1 MSETTT
7 QPVYVAVKERKSY
20 KVSAI
25 ATVLSIHDGTNM
37 LAETNQKVILDDSL
51 YEGFVSAK
59 LAEFSAQKDVERMLS
74 DDPDLKGVK
83 MEDVTVTSRLF

>member
-7 QPVYVAVKERKSY
+7 QPVYVAVKTRKAY
-20 KVSAI
+20 KVDAK

-37 LAETNQKVILDDSL
+37 LAETNEKVILDDVL

-59 LAEFSAQKDVERMLS
+59 LAEFEAQKDVERMLS